1 MKESNLYLGLDVHSR
16 EIMASVIEQ
25 DGTERY
31 LGVIPNRPESVRKL
45 VNKLGEKERI
55 RAVYEAG
62 PTGYGLYWQLE
73 GMGVSCAVAAPTL
86 IPTKAG
92 DRVKTNRR
100 DAQKLARYHR
110 SGDLSYVWVPDE
122 AHEALRDLVRA
133 REAAKRDE
141 VRSRQRLKSFLLRHG
156 LRAAPG
162 VRAWSAKYR
171 AWLEA
176 LTFDRAA
183 LAGTFQDYLHEI
195 DHHELRVKR
204 LEAAI
209 EDAVEQAPERFRE
222 VVAALQSLRGVRK
235 TTAVGVAAEVGS
247 FSRFEHPQQLMGYSG
262 AVPSENSTGDKHR
275 RGSITKTGN
284 SHLRR
289 LVGESAWSY
298 RYRPSL
304 RYALKKRQE
313 GQPAEVVEI
322 SWRAQVRLCGRYQR
336 LVARGK
342 AKQKVVTAVARELLG
357 FMWAIGVEV
366 ERRRGEI
373 TNSEEKLG

>member
-1 MKESNLYLGLDVHSR
+1 MKKCIRYLGLDVHGR
-16 EIMASVIEQ
+16 EIMAAVVEE
-25 DGTERY
+25 DGKERY
-31 LGVIPNRPESVRKL
+31 LGVIPNRPESVRDL
-45 VNKLGEKERI
+45 INRLGEKEQL

-73 GMGVSCAVAAPTL
+73 GMGVSCEVAAPTL

-100 DAQKLARYHR
+100 DALKLARYHR
-110 SGDLSYVWVPDE
+110 SGDLSYVWIPDE
-122 AHEALRDLVRA
+122 DLEALRDLIRA

-141 VRSRQRLKSFLLRHG
+141 KRARLRLKSFLLRHG
-156 LRAAPG
+156 LRAPQGA
-162 VRAWSAKYR
+162 RAWTTKYR

-176 LTFDRAA
+176 MTFERAA
-183 LAGTFQDYLHEI
+183 LTGTYQDYLHEVH
-195 DHHELRVKR
+195 HHELRVRR

-209 EDAVEQAPERFRE
+209 EEAVEQAPEQFRE
-222 VVAALQSLRGVRK
+222 VVGALQSLRGVGK
-235 TTAVGVAAEVGS
+235 TTAIGVTAEVGS
-247 FSRFEHPQQLMGYSG
+247 FSRFPHPQQLMGYSG
-262 AVPSENSTGDKHR
+262 TVPSERSTGDKHH
-275 RGSITKTGN
+275 RGAITKTGN

-298 RYRPSL
+298 RHRPAL

-313 GQPAEVVEI
+313 GQAAEVVEI
-322 SWRAQVRLCGRYQR
+322 SWRAQVRLCGRFHR

-342 AKQKVVTAVARELLG
+342 TKQKVVTAVARELLG

-366 ERRRGEI
+366 ERRR
-373 TNSEEKLG
+373 TNATAQEKLG

>member
-1 MKESNLYLGLDVHSR
+1 MSESNLYLGLDVHGR
-16 EIMASVIEQ
+16 EIMASVVEA

-45 VNKLGEKERI
+45 VSKLGEKEQI

-73 GMGVSCAVAAPTL
+73 SMGVSCAVAAPTL
-86 IPTKAG
+86 IPTKVG

-141 VRSRQRLKSFLLRHG
+141 VRARQRLKSFLLRHG
-156 LRAAPG
+156 LRPAPG

-183 LAGTFQDYLHEI
+183 LTGTFQDYLHEI

-209 EDAVEQAPERFRE
+209 EQAVEQAPQAFRE

-247 FSRFEHPQQLMGYSG
+247 FSRFGHPQRLMGYSG
-262 AVPSENSTGDKHR
+262 AVPSEQSTGDKHR

-313 GQPAEVVEI
+313 GLPAEVVEI
-322 SWRAQVRLCGRYQR
+322 AWRAQVRLCGRYHR

-342 AKQKVVTAVARELLG
+342 TKQKVVTAVARELLG
-357 FMWAIGVEV
+357 FMWAIGVAV
-366 ERRRGEI
+366 ER
-373 TNSEEKLG
+373 KQPC